1 MTVLLAALVIVAIP
15 FLAVSALLKLSE
27 RLQDRR
33 DFERDRQIERF
44 ASEALPLLAGL
55 RKTPS

>member
-1 MTVLLAALVIVAIP
+1 MTLRIGILIFDGAEEL
-15 FLAVSALLKLSE
+15 
-27 RLQDRR
+27 
-33 DFERDRQIERF
+33 DFVGPYEERDRQIGRF